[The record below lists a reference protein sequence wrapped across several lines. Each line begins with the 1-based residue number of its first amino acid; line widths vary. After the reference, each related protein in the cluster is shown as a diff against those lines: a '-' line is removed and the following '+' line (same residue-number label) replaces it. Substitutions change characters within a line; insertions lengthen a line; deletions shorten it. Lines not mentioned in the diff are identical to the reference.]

1 MRSKV
6 GLLLF
11 LCVTAITGT
20 GVSSRA
26 QQTSTIPTIVRLDPR
41 LDKIVPK
48 EARLERVAEGIEWAE
63 GPVWDHAGHYLLFS
77 DVPRNSILKWETTKG
92 LSIFKKPSGYTSSTP
107 FTGRE
112 PGSNG
117 LTFDAQGRLVFCQ
130 HGDRRIS
137 RLEKNGTVTTLA
149 DRYEGKRF
157 NSPNDLVFRSNG
169 DLYFT
174 DPPFGLPKAFDDPTK
189 ELPFQGVYRLGRDGR
204 VTLLTR
210 ELKAPNGIGFSPDES
225 KLYVADSAQAIWF
238 VFEVR
243 SDGTL
248 GPGQIFFDGSE
259 LAKDRP
265 GVADSLK
272 VDVHGNIFGAAPGG
286 IWIIGADGKLL
297 GRFELGTPTG
307 NCAWGEDGSTLFI
320 ASNHLLYRI
329 RLATQGSGTT
339 VAGFG
344 SHTYAKD

>member
-1 MRSKV
+1 MRSGV
-6 GLLLF
+6 GLRLF
-11 LCVTAITGT
+11 LCVAASTGIVL
-20 GVSSRA
+20 GSSA
-26 QQTSTIPTIVRLDPR
+26 QQTPTIPAIVRLDPR
-41 LDKIVPK
+41 LDQIVPK
-48 EARLERVAEGIEWAE
+48 EAKLERVAEGIDWAE
-63 GPVWDHAGHYLLFS
+63 GPVWDREGHFLLFS

-92 LSIFKKPSGYTSSTP
+92 LSLFKKPSGYTGNAP
-107 FTGRE
+107 FIGRE

-137 RLEKNGTVTTLA
+137 RLEKNGIVTTLTE
-149 DRYEGKRF
+149 RYEGKRF
-157 NSPNDLVFRSNG
+157 NSPNDLVFKSNG

-174 DPPFGLPKAFDDPTK
+174 DPPFGLPKTFDDPTK

-210 ELKAPNGIGFSPDES
+210 EVKAPNGIGFSPDES
-225 KLYVADSAQAIWF
+225 KLYVADSARAIWF

-243 SDGTL
+243 PDGTL
-248 GPGQIFFDGSE
+248 GPGKIFFDGSE
-259 LAKDRP
+259 SAKGRP

-272 VDVHGNIFGAAPGG
+272 IDVHGNIFGAAPGG

-320 ASNHLLYRI
+320 ASNHLIYRI
-329 RLATQGSGTT
+329 RLATQGAGTT
-339 VAGFG
+339 VAQFG